1 MKEIFFI
8 LLLLIVPINL
18 YSRDYTFTPKYA
30 SIKKEKAYS
39 RHNASFDAPLEWIYK
54 KKNLPILIIRERD
67 NWREIRDIDGAQT
80 WMHVSMISNKKT
92 FINNKEQS
100 LLKYKDNDKII
111 NAIVKKGV
119 VGKII
124 KCDGKFCKVKIKP
137 YKGWVEKKYLWGIK
151 KN

>member
-8 LLLLIVPINL
+8 LLLLVIPINL

-39 RHNASFDAPLEWIYK
+39 RHNASFDAPLEWIYQ

-67 NWREIRDIDGAQT
+67 NWREIRDIDGDIS
-80 WMHVSMISNKKT
+80 WMHVSMISNKRT
-92 FINNKEQS
+92 FINREDQN
-100 LLKYKDNDKII
+100 LLKYKNNNIV
-111 NAIVKKGV
+111 NVIVKKGV

-124 KCDGKFCKVKIKP
+124 NCDEIFCKVKIKN

>member
-18 YSRDYTFTPKYA
+18 YSRDYTFTTKYA
-30 SIKKEKAYS
+30 SVKKEKTYS
-39 RHNASFDAPLEWIYK
+39 RHNASFDAPLEWIYQ

-67 NWREIRDIDGAQT
+67 NWREIRDIDGAES
-80 WMHVSMISNKKT
+80 WVHVSMISNKRT
-92 FINNKEQS
+92 FINKQDQS
-100 LLKYKDNDKII
+100 LLKYKDNNII
-111 NAIVKKGV
+111 SAIIKKGV

-124 KCDGKFCKVKIKP
+124 NCDEVFCKVKIKK

-151 KN
+151 N

>member
-30 SIKKEKAYS
+30 SIKKEKTYS
-39 RHNASFDAPLEWIYK
+39 RHNASFDAPLEWIYQ

-67 NWREIRDIDGAQT
+67 NWREIRDIDGDES
-80 WMHVSMISNKKT
+80 WMHVSMISGKKT
-92 FINNKEQS
+92 FISEKDQN
-100 LLKYKDNDKII
+100 LFKYKDNNNIV

-124 KCDGKFCKVKIKP
+124 NCDEIFCKVKIKT
-137 YKGWVEKKYLWGIK
+137 YRGWVKKKNLWGI
-151 KN
+151 

>member
-1 MKEIFFI
+1 MKKIFFI
-8 LLLLIVPINL
+8 LLLLVIPINL

-39 RHNASFDAPLEWIYK
+39 RHNASFDAPLEWIYQ

-67 NWREIRDIDGAQT
+67 NWREIRDIDGDIS
-80 WMHVSMISNKKT
+80 WMHVSMISNKRT
-92 FINNKEQS
+92 FINREDQN
-100 LLKYKDNDKII
+100 LLKYKNNNIV
-111 NAIVKKGV
+111 NVIVKKGV

-124 KCDGKFCKVKIKP
+124 NCDEIFCKVKIKN

-151 KN
+151 N

>member
-1 MKEIFFI
+1 MKKIFFI
-8 LLLLIVPINL
+8 LLLLIIPINL

-30 SIKKEKAYS
+30 SIKKEKTYS
-39 RHNASFDAPLEWIYK
+39 RHNASFDAPLEWIYQ

-67 NWREIRDIDGAQT
+67 NWREIRDIDGDIS
-80 WMHVSMISNKKT
+80 WMHVSMISNKRT
-92 FINNKEQS
+92 FINREDQN
-100 LLKYKDNDKII
+100 LLKYKNNNIV

-124 KCDGKFCKVKIKP
+124 NCDEIFCKVKIKN

>member
-30 SIKKEKAYS
+30 SIKKEKTNS
-39 RHNASFDAPLEWIYK
+39 RHNASFDAPLEWIYQK
-54 KKNLPILIIRERD
+54 KYLPILIIRERD

-80 WMHVSMISNKKT
+80 WMHVSMISNKRT
-92 FINNKEQS
+92 FINKQDQN
-100 LLKYKDNDKII
+100 LLKYKDNNII
-111 NAIVKKGV
+111 SAIVKKGV

-124 KCDGKFCKVKIKP
+124 NCDEVFCKVKIKK
-137 YKGWVEKKYLWGIK
+137 YKGWIEKNIYGE
-151 KN
+151 

>member
-1 MKEIFFI
+1 MKKIFFI
-8 LLLLIVPINL
+8 LLLLIIPINL

-39 RHNASFDAPLEWIYK
+39 RHNASFDAPLEWIYQ

-67 NWREIRDIDGAQT
+67 NWREIRDIDGDIS
-80 WMHVSMISNKKT
+80 WMHVSMISNKRT
-92 FINNKEQS
+92 FINREDQN
-100 LLKYKDNDKII
+100 LLKYKNNNIVNI
-111 NAIVKKGV
+111 IVKKGV

-124 KCDGKFCKVKIKP
+124 NCDEIFCKVKIKN

>member
-1 MKEIFFI
+1 MKKIFFI
-8 LLLLIVPINL
+8 LLLLIIPINL

-39 RHNASFDAPLEWIYK
+39 RHNASFDAPLEWIYQ

-67 NWREIRDIDGAQT
+67 NWREIRDIDGDIS
-80 WMHVSMISNKKT
+80 WMHVSMISNKRT
-92 FINNKEQS
+92 FINREDQN
-100 LLKYKDNDKII
+100 LLKYKNNNIV
-111 NAIVKKGV
+111 NVIVKKGV

-124 KCDGKFCKVKIKP
+124 NCDEIFCKVKIKN

>member
-1 MKEIFFI
+1 MKKIFFI
-8 LLLLIVPINL
+8 LLLLIIPINL

-39 RHNASFDAPLEWIYK
+39 RHNASFDAPLEWIYQ

-92 FINNKEQS
+92 FINNTEQN
-100 LLKYKDNDKII
+100 LLKYKDNNNIV

-124 KCDGKFCKVKIKP
+124 NCDEMFCKVKIKS
-137 YKGWVEKKYLWGIK
+137 YRGWIEKKNLWGIK

>member
-1 MKEIFFI
+1 MKKIFFI
-8 LLLLIVPINL
+8 LLLLVIPINL

-54 KKNLPILIIRERD
+54 KKKLPILIIRERD
-67 NWREIRDIDGAQT
+67 NWREIRDIDGDIS
-80 WMHVSMISNKKT
+80 WMHVSMISNKRT
-92 FINNKEQS
+92 FINREDQN
-100 LLKYKDNDKII
+100 LLKYKNNNIV

-124 KCDGKFCKVKIKP
+124 NCDEIFCKVKIKN

>member
-1 MKEIFFI
+1 MKKIFFI
-8 LLLLIVPINL
+8 LLLLVIPINL

-39 RHNASFDAPLEWIYK
+39 RHNASFDAPLEWIYQ

-67 NWREIRDIDGAQT
+67 NWREIRDIDGDIS
-80 WMHVSMISNKKT
+80 WIHVSMISNKRT
-92 FINNKEQS
+92 FINREDQN
-100 LLKYKDNDKII
+100 LLKYKNNNIV

-124 KCDGKFCKVKIKP
+124 NCDEIFCKVKIKN
-137 YKGWVEKKYLWGIK
+137 YKGWVEKKYLWGVK

>member
-39 RHNASFDAPLEWIYK
+39 RHNASFDAPLEWIYQ

-67 NWREIRDIDGAQT
+67 NWREIRDIDGAES
-80 WMHVSMISNKKT
+80 WMHVSMISNKRT
-92 FINNKEQS
+92 FINKQDQN
-100 LLKYKDNDKII
+100 LLKYKDNNII
-111 NAIVKKGV
+111 SAIVKKGV

-124 KCDGKFCKVKIKP
+124 NCDEVFCKVKIKK

-151 KN
+151 N

>member
-18 YSRDYTFTPKYA
+18 YSRDYTFTPRYA

-39 RHNASFDAPLEWIYK
+39 RYNASFDAPLEWIYQ

-67 NWREIRDIDGAQT
+67 NWREIRDIDGDIS
-80 WMHVSMISNKKT
+80 WMHVSMISNKRT
-92 FINNKEQS
+92 FINRQDQN
-100 LLKYKDNDKII
+100 LLKYKDNNIV

-124 KCDGKFCKVKIKP
+124 NCDEVFCKVKIKK

-151 KN
+151 N

>member
-39 RHNASFDAPLEWIYK
+39 RHNASFDAPLEWIYQ

-67 NWREIRDIDGAQT
+67 NWREIRDIDGDIS
-80 WMHVSMISNKKT
+80 WMHVSMISNKRT
-92 FINNKEQS
+92 FINREDQN
-100 LLKYKDNDKII
+100 LLKYKNNNIV
-111 NAIVKKGV
+111 NTIVKKGV

-124 KCDGKFCKVKIKP
+124 NCDEIFCKVKIKN

>member
-1 MKEIFFI
+1 MKKIFFI
-8 LLLLIVPINL
+8 LLLLIFPINL
-18 YSRDYTFTPKYA
+18 YSRDYTYTPKYA

-39 RHNASFDAPLEWIYK
+39 RHNASFDAPLEWIYQ

-67 NWREIRDIDGAQT
+67 NWREIRDIDGDIS
-80 WMHVSMISNKKT
+80 WIHVSMISNKRT
-92 FINNKEQS
+92 FINREDQN
-100 LLKYKDNDKII
+100 LLKYKNNNIV

-124 KCDGKFCKVKIKP
+124 NCDEIFCKVKIKN

>member
-1 MKEIFFI
+1 MKKIFFI
-8 LLLLIVPINL
+8 LLLLVIPINL

-39 RHNASFDAPLEWIYK
+39 RHNASFDAPLEWIYQ

-67 NWREIRDIDGAQT
+67 NWREIRDIDGDIS
-80 WMHVSMISNKKT
+80 WMHVSMISNKRT
-92 FINNKEQS
+92 FINKEDQN
-100 LLKYKDNDKII
+100 LLKYKNNNIV
-111 NAIVKKGV
+111 NVIVKKGV

-124 KCDGKFCKVKIKP
+124 NCDEIFCKVKIKN
-137 YKGWVEKKYLWGIK
+137 YRGWIKKKYLWGIK

>member
-1 MKEIFFI
+1 MKKIFFI
-8 LLLLIVPINL
+8 LLLLIIPINL

-30 SIKKEKAYS
+30 SIKKEKTYS
-39 RHNASFDAPLEWIYK
+39 RHNASFDAPLEWIYQ

-67 NWREIRDIDGAQT
+67 NWREIRDIDGDIS
-80 WMHVSMISNKKT
+80 WIHVSMISNKRT
-92 FINNKEQS
+92 FINREDQN
-100 LLKYKDNDKII
+100 LLKYKNNNIV

-124 KCDGKFCKVKIKP
+124 NCDEIFCKVKIKN

>member
-1 MKEIFFI
+1 MKKIFFI
-8 LLLLIVPINL
+8 LLLLVIPINL

-39 RHNASFDAPLEWIYK
+39 RHNASFDAPLEWIYQ

-67 NWREIRDIDGAQT
+67 NWREIRDIDGDIS
-80 WMHVSMISNKKT
+80 WMHVSMISNKRT
-92 FINNKEQS
+92 FINREDQN
-100 LLKYKDNDKII
+100 LLKYKNNNIV

-124 KCDGKFCKVKIKP
+124 NCDEIFCKVKIKN

>member
-1 MKEIFFI
+1 MKKIFFI
-8 LLLLIVPINL
+8 LLLLVIPINL

-39 RHNASFDAPLEWIYK
+39 RHNASFDAPLEWIYQ

-67 NWREIRDIDGAQT
+67 NWREIRDIDGAES
-80 WMHVSMISNKKT
+80 WMHVSMISNKRT
-92 FINNKEQS
+92 FINKQDQN
-100 LLKYKDNDKII
+100 LLKYKDNNII
-111 NAIVKKGV
+111 SAIVKKGV

-124 KCDGKFCKVKIKP
+124 NCDEVFCKVKIKK

-151 KN
+151 N